1 MIAVAAIL
9 KIYFEILLL
18 YPKGELTQNVIK
30 SRGHEDQKA
39 KIIPIG
45 NPSFN

>member
-30 SRGHEDQKA
+30 SRGHLRIK
-39 KIIPIG
+39 KLK
-45 NPSFN
+45 SFR